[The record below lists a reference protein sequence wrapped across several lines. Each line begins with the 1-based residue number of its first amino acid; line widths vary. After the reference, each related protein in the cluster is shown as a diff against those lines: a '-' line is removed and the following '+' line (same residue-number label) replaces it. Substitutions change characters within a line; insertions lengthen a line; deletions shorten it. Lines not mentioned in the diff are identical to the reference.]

1 MSTTLLALVL
11 YPVALGLLGW
21 LGVGVGSLVVIGGAL
36 VGVTVYIQSR
46 SAW

>member
-1 MSTTLLALVL
+1 MSILMLAI

-36 VGVTVYIQSR
+36 VGVTIYVQSR